1 MTATGA
7 MSSSDLRSGFKKLMH
22 GEGAMKKT
30 VLIVLAETIG
40 TSILLFVGCM
50 GCVGGL
56 GSEPTPLQIS
66 LTFGLAVMIVIQ
78 SIGHI
83 SDAHINPAI
92 TVGSV
97 VLGKKTIPEGLVYL
111 LSQIVGGILG
121 FGMLKVVTPTGN
133 LTSKTLSEA
142 DMFCVTDLH
151 SELSAIQGL
160 LLEGISTAILMLV
173 ACAVW
178 DSRNVKNTDSVPIRF
193 GLTVAAL
200 ALAFGPYTGC
210 SMNPARSLAPALWN
224 NQWSHHW
231 IYWFGPIG
239 GALLSSFMYKTIF
252 GVKNNTQDECA
263 AEAVALNSVNIQ
275 KTEP

>member
-1 MTATGA
+1 
-7 MSSSDLRSGFKKLMH
+7 
-22 GEGAMKKT
+22 
-30 VLIVLAETIG
+30 
-40 TSILLFVGCM
+40 
-50 GCVGGL
+50 
-56 GSEPTPLQIS
+56 
-66 LTFGLAVMIVIQ
+66 
-78 SIGHI
+78 
-83 SDAHINPAI
+83 
-92 TVGSV
+92 
-97 VLGKKTIPEGLVYL
+97 
-111 LSQIVGGILG
+111 
-121 FGMLKVVTPTGN
+121 
-133 LTSKTLSEA
+133 
-142 DMFCVTDLH
+142 MFCVTDLH

-252 GVKNNTQDECA
+252 GLKNNTQDECA

-275 KTEP
+275 KTEVCSLPLCYISIFHFFSYSGSVFFSLIPSLTLCKLLYNLSYAIFVSFPFSYFPFIFNLSRSESILDGRSSFRFLVDLVH

>member
-1 MTATGA
+1 
-7 MSSSDLRSGFKKLMH
+7 
-22 GEGAMKKT
+22 
-30 VLIVLAETIG
+30 
-40 TSILLFVGCM
+40 
-50 GCVGGL
+50 
-56 GSEPTPLQIS
+56 
-66 LTFGLAVMIVIQ
+66 
-78 SIGHI
+78 
-83 SDAHINPAI
+83 
-92 TVGSV
+92 
-97 VLGKKTIPEGLVYL
+97 
-111 LSQIVGGILG
+111 
-121 FGMLKVVTPTGN
+121 
-133 LTSKTLSEA
+133 
-142 DMFCVTDLH
+142 MFCVTDLH

-210 SMNPARSLAPALWN
+210 SMNPVRSLAPALWN

-275 KTEP
+275 KTEVCSLPLCYISIF